1 MPIILSLSE
10 NKSGLITERKE
21 YPMKPEIQELKTRL
35 REINCNEK
43 LADQI
48 VELLSTGDCETARLL
63 LRRHRKQLMDELHE
77 SEKRVD
83 DLDLLVYQIDRK
95 KL

>member
-1 MPIILSLSE
+1 
-10 NKSGLITERKE
+10 
-21 YPMKPEIQELKTRL
+21 MKAEVQELKTRL
-35 REINCNEK
+35 KEISCDEK

-48 VELLSTGDCETARLL
+48 VELLSTGDSETARLF
-63 LRRHRKQLMDELHE
+63 LRRHRKQLMDELHV

-83 DLDLLVYQIDRK
+83 ALDLLVYQIDRE